1 MTRMNKDYYILP
13 GKDGDV
19 YVSRHAKVQRLVP
32 QPDGCFIVFE
42 NGQKEFVP
50 RMTTDELAAVLQWN

>member
-1 MTRMNKDYYILP
+1 MTSTLRDYITIP
-13 GKDGDV
+13 GKDGPV
-19 YVSRHAKVQRLVP
+19 HISRRAKVQRLVP

-50 RMTTDELAAVLQWN
+50 GMTTDELARMIEWN